1 MLEPAR
7 GLIGYSQA
15 IMPNPMTK
23 LMICNIGI
31 GMTMG
36 LSDLVKKSKKILG
49 QRKPSN
55 AAHTWSVKGS
65 LSQMLGFNV
74 RLVAGRLQ
82 LTCSCGE
89 DDEASPVV
97 LDKSAHVDGWW
108 SCCGSRCA
116 SLLSRLSVLF

>member
-7 GLIGYSQA
+7 GLIGYSHA

-55 AAHTWSVKGS
+55 AAHTWSVRGH
-65 LSQMLGFNV
+65 GV
-74 RLVAGRLQ
+74 RCWALM
-82 LTCSCGE
+82 
-89 DDEASPVV
+89 
-97 LDKSAHVDGWW
+97 
-108 SCCGSRCA
+108 CGSWR
-116 SLLSRLSVLF
+116 VG